1 MPNLCQGLEGRD
13 DTQHSCSP
21 GVRGSAAR
29 AGWWQEA
36 SLSSGGMGSS
46 GTGVGR
52 TAREGENGRNA
63 EGEMVWEM
71 FDKQIVG
78 V

>member
-1 MPNLCQGLEGRD
+1 MEGSKAKLWR
-13 DTQHSCSP
+13 
-21 GVRGSAAR
+21 
-29 AGWWQEA
+29 
-36 SLSSGGMGSS
+36 MGS
-46 GTGVGR
+46 TGVGR
-52 TAREGENGRNA
+52 TACEGENGRNA